1 MDSQKLEVYLG
12 DRTFL
17 SILVVGV
24 LISLFISVN
33 NRSFNS
39 FILVFL
45 SGSVVS
51 LLVAVSWSF
60 IENRYISSVIVIAIF
75 LTAGFT
81 ALGALHNQSR
91 CLAWSAHSAENLVTG
106 ECKAFVYGGCG
117 PTPEPWYYTT
127 CSEQSQEEL
136 CNQLQNSSREDS
148 DKLYDRLC
156 IEYPD
161 LNLSILNYDEV
172 NETLKLQVTE
182 SEFNLSNTD
191 KLRIEPWENR
201 SFRIRK
207 DGKTYDTS
215 VLIAEAEPSIFN
227 GSLDSGDEFTIV
239 YDGTDF
245 DNDNRSGAD
254 FRDGDWITYVLEWW
268 NNKYNGTDVAVA
280 QINSNRSISVEQ
292 LY

>member
-17 SILVVGV
+17 SIFAVGV
-24 LISLFISVN
+24 LISLFICVN

-51 LLVAVSWSF
+51 LLIAVSWSF
-60 IENRYISSVIVIAIF
+60 IENRYISSVIVIAVF

-91 CLAWSAHSAENLVTG
+91 CLAWSAHSVENPVTG

-161 LNLSILNYDEV
+161 LNLSILNYNEV

-191 KLRIEPWENR
+191 KLRIEP
-201 SFRIRK
+201 
-207 DGKTYDTS
+207 
-215 VLIAEAEPSIFN
+215 
-227 GSLDSGDEFTIV
+227 
-239 YDGTDF
+239 
-245 DNDNRSGAD
+245 
-254 FRDGDWITYVLEWW
+254 
-268 NNKYNGTDVAVA
+268 
-280 QINSNRSISVEQ
+280 
-292 LY
+292 